1 MGTRIE
7 TTSYGVAAVECLRG
21 VVAGHKHDDP
31 MRPVTVLLPN
41 NTAGLV
47 ARRLLATGVGGG
59 TGIAGLYLET
69 LPRLAEQLAAA
80 ALAPRRPA
88 TGPIVAAIW
97 RTALAG
103 RPGVFA
109 EVADHPAT
117 IQALAA
123 AHRELRD
130 LDDPALDSVAQTS
143 ALSADL
149 VRLHRGVT
157 SALTTDWYDTTHLL
171 HAAADR
177 VRAEPRIAAELGALV
192 LYLPQE
198 LTHAEAGFV
207 EALSATAELTV
218 VLGLTDVQRAD
229 RTVWRSLDRLGL
241 APPPRPGKHR
251 STATRVLNASDAD
264 DEIRCV
270 VRDLTTVL
278 RSTPAHRVAVLYAA
292 ASPYARLVHEH
303 LTAAGIQTN
312 GPGTRPV
319 HERAIGRTLLELL
332 ALIDDDVPRAALF
345 RVLAGAPVRDFAG
358 ERIPVTQWERLS
370 RIAGVVRGDDWQQRL
385 TRYAE
390 AERLTVAQEHEAEDP
405 RPGVI
410 ERAERSAERAECLR
424 DFVVELRERLRSA
437 AELSSWSA
445 LSAAVLEVYEAL
457 FPEPEGLPLEEQYAA
472 VAVQGTVRGLGT
484 LDELGTPASMTVL
497 RDVLDLELQRALPR
511 IGTFGTGV
519 LVAPIEASIG
529 LAVDVVY
536 VVGLAED
543 LYPGRLHEDALLPER
558 ARVAAD
564 GRLALSRDELD
575 AKHRH
580 LLAAFAAGAE
590 QVVASFPRGD
600 LRRSTHRLPSRWLL
614 PTLRELSGD
623 KRLAATRWDEPG
635 YGEAMHTSASYAGSL
650 AVADPA
656 TEQDW
661 RIRRVAV
668 GGLLADPV
676 IDRAVSL
683 LKARASDAFTR
694 FDGNLAGMAGLP
706 DYARDDRTISP
717 TALESYARCPHA
729 FFVERILKVEPL
741 EQPEDLLVISPVEIG
756 NLVHYSMDEFV
767 SGLGTELPA
776 GGAPWTAEQRAR
788 LIEIA
793 KAKADAFEAEGLTGH
808 PRLWRRERM
817 RILADLG
824 WLLTDDDQWRA
835 ERKATVVA
843 TELRFGLDGHPP
855 VEVPIPSGRLLMR
868 GSADKIDVGADGT
881 VYITDLKTGSAARF
895 DGIDDDPVVAGT
907 KLQLPVYAY
916 AARAALGNDSL
927 PVEASYWFVRKDRG
941 KRIPVHL
948 TPAVEQRYAE
958 TLDVIVSS
966 IAAGLF
972 PAKAP
977 EIADFAWVQCPY
989 CNPDGIGHSDVRAR
1003 WDRKRHTPDLAR
1015 LVTLI
1020 EPGVLAPPS
1029 LPDLPTSA
1037 ETTRA
1042 GQTKGRGGRGR

>member
-7 TTSYGVAAVECLRG
+7 TTSYGVEAVERLRG
-21 VVAGHKHDDP
+21 VVAEHKRDDP

-41 NTAGLV
+41 NTAGLI
-47 ARRLLATGVGGG
+47 ARRMLATGVGGG
-59 TGIAGLYLET
+59 TGIAGLHLDT

-80 ALAPRRPA
+80 SLAPRRPA
-88 TGPIVAAIW
+88 TGPVVAATW
-97 RTALAG
+97 RTSLA
-103 RPGVFA
+103 REPGVFA

-130 LDDPALDSVAQTS
+130 LGDTALDAVAATS

-149 VRLHRGVT
+149 VRLHRDVT
-157 SALTTDWYDTTHLL
+157 TALSTDWYDATRLL
-171 HAAADR
+171 LTAAER

-198 LTHAEAGFV
+198 LTRAEAGLV
-207 EALSATAELTV
+207 EALSGTAELTV
-218 VLGLTDVQRAD
+218 VLGLTDVRRAD
-229 RTVWRSLDRLGL
+229 RAVLRSLERLGL
-241 APPPRPGKHR
+241 EPPPRPEPR
-251 STATRVLNASDAD
+251 RATATRVLNASDAD
-264 DEIRCV
+264 DEVRCV
-270 VRDLTTVL
+270 VRDLTAVL

-303 LTAAGIQTN
+303 LGAAGIETN

-332 ALIDDDVPRAALF
+332 ALLDNDVPRAELF
-345 RVLAGAPVRDFAG
+345 RVLAGAPTRDFGG
-358 ERIPVTQWERLS
+358 ERVPVTQWERMS
-370 RIAGVVRGDDWQQRL
+370 RLAGVVRGDDWQQRL

-390 AERLTVAQEHEAEDP
+390 AERLTVEQERESEDP

-410 ERAERSAERAECLR
+410 DRAERTADRAERLR
-424 DFVVELRERLRSA
+424 DFAVELRRRLAAA
-437 AELSSWSA
+437 AELESWST
-445 LSAAVLEVYEAL
+445 LSAAVLELYETVL
-457 FPEPEGLPLEEQYAA
+457 PEPEGLPLEEQYAA
-472 VAVQGTVRGLGT
+472 VAVQGTLRGLGT
-484 LDELGTPASMTVL
+484 LDALGTPASLTVL
-497 RDVLDLELQRALPR
+497 RDVLELELQHALPR
-511 IGTFGTGV
+511 VGTFGTGV

-529 LAVDVVY
+529 LAADVVY

-564 GRLALSRDELD
+564 GQLALSRDELD
-575 AKHRH
+575 ARHRQ
-580 LLAAFAAGAE
+580 LLAALASAE
-590 QVVASFPRGD
+590 QVIATFPRGD

-614 PTLRELSGD
+614 PTLRALSGD
-623 KRLAATRWDEPG
+623 KRLAATRWDEPD
-635 YGEAMHTSASYAGSL
+635 YGEALQTSASYAGSL
-650 AVADPA
+650 ATADPA

-683 LKARASDAFTR
+683 LKARASSAFTR
-694 FDGNLAGMAGLP
+694 YDGNLAGLAGLP
-706 DYARDDRTISP
+706 DYAREERTISP
-717 TALESYARCPHA
+717 TALESYASCPHA

-741 EQPEDLLVISPVEIG
+741 EQPEDLLVISPLEIG

-767 SGLGTELPA
+767 SELGTELPA

-788 LIEIA
+788 LLEIA
-793 KAKADAFEAEGLTGH
+793 EAKADAFEAEGLTGH

-817 RILADLG
+817 RILADLA

-881 VYITDLKTGSAARF
+881 VFITDLKTGSASRF

-916 AARAALGNDSL
+916 AARAALGSPTL

-977 EIADFAWVQCPY
+977 EVADFAWVQCPY

-1003 WDRKRHTPDLAR
+1003 WDRKRHTPELAR
-1015 LVTLI
+1015 LVGLI
-1020 EPGVLAPPS
+1020 EPGVLEPPGF
-1029 LPDLPTSA
+1029 PDIPTSDRSA
-1037 ETTRA
+1037 DTD
-1042 GQTKGRGGRGR
+1042 GSGGGK